1 MSTSEQYR
9 PLNRGT
15 VIASRYEVEKYLG
28 ESLIGST
35 YVVRH
40 VENHK
45 LIALKFIH
53 IEFAQ
58 PDDIERVRKIIKD
71 AKSVNHRNV
80 VRYGKVGEFKGQ
92 IFFTQEYFP
101 SKNLRQ
107 EMLDKEAR
115 NEHFSI
121 TEVTEIASEVLQAL
135 TAINT
140 AGICHTNLKPEN
152 ILIRY
157 KTTDQGAKMH
167 REIKIAD
174 VVAVAIIGD
183 ANIAETPYRAPE
195 CWSGGLQFRGTESD
209 VYSMGNILYELLI
222 GKPASGTYLSP
233 TQLRDDLPSEVDTII
248 DIALSANPSDR
259 YKSPEVMLDNIRTY
273 LSEELVTDNASKK
286 KDRIPMYIGVAVV
299 IVALLAVF
307 NIFFTDST
315 NDAKNQDWLIKES
328 QMRGL
333 VISKAQKV
341 LVETLG
347 EDDVKLK
354 EKQDKHPDMVYIPQ
368 GPVLIGA
375 LKREFE
381 YLISGE
387 KDKHLAADG
396 EQAAVV
402 NRLEGYYV
410 DRFEWPNP
418 DTLVLGEEMKPA
430 VGFTQNQAATHCEEQ
445 GKRLCTSSEWE
456 KACKGYENYVYSYGD
471 SLDDEV
477 CNYNQYRLG
486 KDKDCKSSYGAFGMS
501 AGPREWTS
509 TPGASE
515 TRFLTKGGNLK
526 GIGHNERF
534 YRCAYQSDEYEGY
547 TDKQLSFRCCLSDN

>member
-9 PLNRGT
+9 PLDRGT
-15 VIASRYEVEKYLG
+15 IIASRYEVEKYLG
-28 ESLIGST
+28 ESLIGPT

-45 LIALKFIH
+45 LIALKFIRV
-53 IEFAQ
+53 EFAQ
-58 PDDIERVRKIIKD
+58 TDDIDRVRKIIKD
-71 AKSVNHRNV
+71 AKSVNHPNV
-80 VRYGKVGEFKGQ
+80 VRYGKVGEYRSQ

-115 NEHFSI
+115 SESFSI
-121 TEVTEIASEVLQAL
+121 REVTEIASEVLQAL

-183 ANIAETPYRAPE
+183 SNIAETPYRAPE
-195 CWSGGLQFRGTESD
+195 CWEGGLQFRGTESD

-273 LSEELVTDNASKK
+273 FSEELIVEGGTKE
-286 KDRIPMYIGVAVV
+286 KDRTPMYIGVAVV
-299 IVALLAVF
+299 IVVLIVAFSMIF
-307 NIFFTDST
+307 NNST
-315 NDAKNQDWLIKES
+315 NDAKNQDWLKEER
-328 QMRGL
+328 QMRDRIIKL
-333 VISKAQKV
+333 ADKSV
-341 LVETLG
+341 LQLG
-347 EDDVKLK
+347 EDGLK
-354 EKQDKHPDMVYIPQ
+354 EKQEKNPGMVYIPK
-368 GPVLIGA
+368 GPVLIGS

-381 YLISGE
+381 FQVSGE
-387 KDKHLAADG
+387 KITLAADG
-396 EQAAVV
+396 ENIAVV
-402 NRLEGYYV
+402 ERLEGYYI

-418 DTLVLGEEMKPA
+418 DTLVLGEEMKPEI
-430 VGFTQNQAATHCEEQ
+430 GFTQEQAAGLCEKQ

-471 SLDDEV
+471 SLDDEI
-477 CNYNQYRLG
+477 CSYDQYRLG
-486 KDKDCKSSYGAFGMS
+486 KDKDCKSSYGTFGMS
-501 AGPREWTS
+501 AGPREWTATS
-509 TPGASE
+509 GTSE
-515 TRFLTKGGNLK
+515 NRFLTKGGAVR
-526 GIGHNERF
+526 GMGHNERS
-534 YRCAYQSDEYEGY
+534 YRCAYQSDESGLYS
-547 TDKQLSFRCCLSDN
+547 DKALSFRCCLSDE

>member
-9 PLNRGT
+9 PLDRGT

-28 ESLIGST
+28 ESLIGPT

-45 LIALKFIH
+45 LIALKFVRH
-53 IEFAQ
+53 EFAQ

-71 AKSVNHRNV
+71 AKAVNHPNV
-80 VRYGKVGEFKGQ
+80 VRYGKVGEFRGQ
-92 IFFTQEYFP
+92 VFFTQEYFP

-115 NEHFSI
+115 NEPFSI
-121 TEVTEIASEVLQAL
+121 REVTEIASEVLQAL
-135 TAINT
+135 IAINT

-195 CWSGGLQFRGTESD
+195 CWAGGLQFRGTESD

-233 TQLRDDLPSEVDTII
+233 TQLRDDLPEEVDTII
-248 DIALSANPSDR
+248 DIALSPNPSDR

-273 LSEELVTDNASKK
+273 FSEELVADAGPVE
-286 KDRIPMYIGVAVV
+286 KDRTPMYLG
-299 IVALLAVF
+299 IVAFIVVLVAIVGFL
-307 NIFFTDST
+307 NRPDGS
-315 NDAKNQDWLIKES
+315 AKNQDWLMEEREKRDGIIQEMQS
-328 QMRGL
+328 
-333 VISKAQKV
+333 IID
-341 LVETLG
+341 TLG
-347 EDDVKLK
+347 EAGLK
-354 EKQDKHPDMVYIPQ
+354 EKQEMHPGMVYVPK

-381 YLISGE
+381 FSVSGE
-387 KDKHLAADG
+387 KITLAADG
-396 EQAAVV
+396 EHASVV
-402 NRLEGYYV
+402 KELEGFYI
-410 DRFEWPNP
+410 DRFEYPNP
-418 DTLVLGEEMKPA
+418 DTFVMGEEYKPE
-430 VGFTQNQAATHCEEQ
+430 VGFTQKQAQATCEKF
-445 GKRLCTSSEWE
+445 GKRLCTAAEWE
-456 KACKGYENYVYSYGD
+456 KSCKGIENYVYSYGD
-471 SLDDEV
+471 SLDEEV
-477 CNYNQYRLG
+477 CSYSQYRLG
-486 KDKDCKSSYGAFGMS
+486 KDQDCKSSYGVYGMS

-509 TPGASE
+509 TSGASGN
-515 TRFLTKGGNLK
+515 RFLTKGGAVR
-526 GIGHNERF
+526 GIGHNERS

-547 TDKQLSFRCCLSDN
+547 SDKALSFRCCLSEE

>member
-9 PLNRGT
+9 PLDRGT

-28 ESLIGST
+28 ESLIGPT

-45 LIALKFIH
+45 LIALKFVRH
-53 IEFAQ
+53 EFAE

-71 AKSVNHRNV
+71 AKAVNHPNV
-80 VRYGKVGEFKGQ
+80 VRYGKVGEFRGQ

-115 NEHFSI
+115 NEPFSI
-121 TEVTEIASEVLQAL
+121 REVTEIASEVLQAL
-135 TAINT
+135 IAINN

-195 CWSGGLQFRGTESD
+195 CWTGGLQFRGTESD

-233 TQLRDDLPSEVDTII
+233 TQLRDDLPKEVDTII
-248 DIALSANPSDR
+248 DIALSPNPSDR

-273 LSEELVTDNASKK
+273 FSEELVEQVVSEE
-286 KDRIPMYIGVAVV
+286 KDRMPLYIGIAAVLV
-299 IVALLAVF
+299 VLIALIGFL
-307 NIFFTDST
+307 NQQENTG
-315 NDAKNQDWLIKES
+315 KNQDWLRQERE
-328 QMRGL
+328 QRDA
-333 VISKAQKV
+333 VIRDAQV
-341 LVETLG
+341 IVNALG
-347 EDDVKLK
+347 DDLK
-354 EKQDKHPDMVYIPQ
+354 ERQEMHPGMVYIPK

-375 LKREFE
+375 IKREFE
-381 YLISGE
+381 YSVSGE
-387 KDKHLAADG
+387 KITLASAG
-396 EQAAVV
+396 EHEAVIKEI
-402 NRLEGYYV
+402 EGFYI
-410 DRFEWPNP
+410 DRFEHPNP
-418 DTLVLGEEMKPA
+418 DTFVMGEEYRPE
-430 VGFTQNQAATHCEEQ
+430 VGFTHKQAQAQCEQ
-445 GKRLCTSSEWE
+445 LGKRLCTASEWE
-456 KACKGYENYVYSYGD
+456 KACKGYENFVYSYGD
-471 SLDDEV
+471 ALDEEI
-477 CNYNQYRLG
+477 CSYSQYRLG
-486 KDKDCKSSYGAFGMS
+486 KDKDCKSSYGVYGMS

-509 TPGASE
+509 TSGASGN
-515 TRFLTKGGNLK
+515 RFLTKGGAVR
-526 GIGHNERF
+526 GIGHNERS

-547 TDKQLSFRCCLSDN
+547 SDKALSFRCCLSEE

>member
-9 PLNRGT
+9 PLDRGT

-40 VENHK
+40 VENQK
-45 LIALKFIH
+45 LIALKFIRV
-53 IEFAQ
+53 EFAQ

-71 AKSVNHRNV
+71 AKSVNHPNV
-80 VRYGKVGEFKGQ
+80 VRYGKVGEFRGQ

-195 CWSGGLQFRGTESD
+195 CWKGGLQFRGTESD

-259 YKSPEVMLDNIRTY
+259 YKSPEVMLDNIQTY
-273 LSEELVTDNASKK
+273 LSEELVTDNSDKE

-299 IVALLAVF
+299 IVALIAVF
-307 NIFFTDST
+307 NIFSDST
-315 NDAKNQDWLIKES
+315 NDAKNQDWLMQERKT
-328 QMRGL
+328 RNL
-333 VISKAQKV
+333 VISNAEKV
-341 LVETLG
+341 LLDTLG
-347 EDDVKLK
+347 EGDVKMK
-354 EKQDKHPDMVYIPQ
+354 EKQEKHPGMVYIPE

-375 LKREFE
+375 LRREFE
-381 YLISGE
+381 YTVSAE
-387 KDKHLAADG
+387 KVTLAADG
-396 EQAAVV
+396 EKEAVSHT
-402 NRLEGYYV
+402 LDGYYV

-418 DTLVLGEEMKPA
+418 GTLVLGEEVSPD
-430 VGFTQNQAATHCEEQ
+430 VGFTQNQAAVICEQQ
-445 GKRLCTSSEWE
+445 GKRLCTSLEWE

-477 CNYNQYRLG
+477 CSYDEYLLG

-509 TPGASE
+509 SPGASE
-515 TRFLTKGGNLK
+515 NRFLSKGGNIR
-526 GIGHNERF
+526 GIGHNERS
-534 YRCAYQSDEYEGY
+534 YRCSYQSDEYEGY
-547 TDKQLSFRCCLSDN
+547 TDKQLSFRCCLSDE